1 MFFKWLILSLNV
13 IFVLYLMVLVF
24 YYRNI
29 NSREQ
34 NKTNTMAY
42 TLEEAELV
50 IRKYQLQL
58 HKAIGN
64 VGMLNEELDN
74 ARTDLKLLKSRYASL
89 KKEGDD
95 NKVKIMKLESK
106 IDALA

>member
-1 MFFKWLILSLNV
+1 MFLQWLLVSLNIIV
-13 IFVLYLMVLVF
+13 VLYLMVLVF

-34 NKTNTMAY
+34 SKTNTMQY

-64 VGMLNEELDN
+64 VNMLNDELDTAKN
-74 ARTDLKLLKSRYASL
+74 GFKNDKSSL
-89 KKEGDD
+89 WTYEKRK
-95 NKVKIMKLESK
+95 
-106 IDALA
+106 